1 MTRTA
6 TGNAILIRL
15 AASTM
20 RDGVTNAHELEAL
33 YDTYDYGLPGIT
45 RKIHDFIR
53 KCGISKVSKRT
64 IKLAQLAVDYFD
76 NKERKIEMADLKNL
90 YIPCPIC
97 DAMMDYDEGAKPD
110 GGGVADGELEAY
122 ETITYVCKNCDC
134 SITTLKIH
142 IEQYATMA
150 AEANGIYNEEGNDEP
165 TPEEEEGYYNE
176 LGHDEL

>member
-33 YDTYDYGLPGIT
+33 YDTYNYDLPGIT

-53 KCGISKVSKRT
+53 KCGIAKVSKRT
-64 IKLAQLAVDYFD
+64 IKLAELAVDYFD
-76 NKERKIEMADLKNL
+76 DKERKIEMTDLKDL

-97 DAMMDYDEGAKPD
+97 DAMMDYDENAKPD
-110 GGGVADGELEAY
+110 DCEVADGEFDGY
-122 ETITYVCKNCDC
+122 ETVTYVCKNCDC
-134 SITTLKIH
+134 SVTTLKIH

-150 AEANGIYNEEGNDEP
+150 AEARGIYEEEYEP
-165 TPEEEEGYYNE
+165 TPEEEEGYINE